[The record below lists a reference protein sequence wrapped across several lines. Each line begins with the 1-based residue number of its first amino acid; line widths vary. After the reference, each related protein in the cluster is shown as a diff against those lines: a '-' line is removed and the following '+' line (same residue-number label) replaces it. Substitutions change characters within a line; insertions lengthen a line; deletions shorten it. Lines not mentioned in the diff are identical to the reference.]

1 MDHTTDVIVEF
12 VDRLDAAALSAQ
24 VLHEAKRLVVD
35 SVGCAIGAIDAPP
48 ARVGRSLA
56 SEVTSDSFSATAF
69 GVPRRTTVEMATFAN
84 GIMVR
89 YLDFNDMY
97 FSPAGAGGHPSDLI
111 PGLLATGEAM
121 GASGRDMLLATAI
134 AYEVNGAL
142 AGAVWLRERGWD
154 QGFNIVAASAM
165 GAGKLLGLSRDE
177 LGHAL
182 SLAVTPNIPVRQTRV
197 GELSMWKGCATANAA
212 RNGVLAARLASK
224 GVTGPP
230 NPFEGRAGIWEQV
243 TGPFE
248 LEFALQPESYVIGRI
263 STKYRPA
270 EYNSQGPLDLII
282 SMRDRVQ
289 PDDVER
295 MDVETYYLTFDE
307 IGDRAKQPEKWDP
320 RTRETADH
328 SLAYML
334 AVALVDGD
342 VGLDSFTPERVADPA
357 LRPLMNRI
365 SIAENAD
372 FSKRFP
378 AELMCRITIH
388 TKSGA
393 VIDGEIAHPKGH
405 RLNPMSDDEIN
416 LKFDRLVDRRGSDD
430 AQLSRGVRNSLW
442 ELENLPGIATVLEPL
457 GHLHAS

>member
-1 MDHTTDVIVEF
+1 MDKTSEIIVDF
-12 VDRLDAAALSAQ
+12 VDRLSASALSAR

-35 SVGCAIGAIDAPP
+35 SVGCAIGAIEAPP
-48 ARVGRSLA
+48 ARVGRALA
-56 SEVTSDSFSATAF
+56 GEVTSDGFSATAI

-97 FSPAGAGGHPSDLI
+97 FSPTGAGGHPSDLI
-111 PGLLATGEAM
+111 PGVLATGEAM
-121 GASGRDMLLATAI
+121 GASGREVLLATVI

-165 GAGKLLGLSRDE
+165 AAGKLLGLSRDE

-212 RNGVLAARLASK
+212 RNGVFAARLASK

-248 LEFALQPESYVIGRI
+248 LAFAVQPESYVIERI
-263 STKYRPA
+263 STKFRPA
-270 EYNSQGPLDLII
+270 EYNSQGPLDLIV
-282 SMRDRVQ
+282 SMRNRVQ
-289 PDDVER
+289 AEDIER
-295 MDVETYYLTFDE
+295 MEVETYYLTFDE

-342 VGLDSFTPERVADPA
+342 VGLDSFTPQRVADPA

-365 SIAENAD
+365 SIAENPD
-372 FSKRFP
+372 FSTRFP
-378 AELMCRITIH
+378 AELMCRITIQ

-393 VIDGEIAHPKGH
+393 VVDGEIAYPKGH
-405 RLNPMSDDEIN
+405 RLNRMSDDEIN
-416 LKFDRLVDRRGSDD
+416 LKFDGLVGRRGQAD
-430 AQLSRGVRNSLW
+430 AELSRAVRSSLW
-442 ELENLPGIATVLEPL
+442 ELEKLTGIAAVLEPL
-457 GHLHAS
+457 GQLHAS